1 MLRERAG
8 HEASERAGA
17 SAPLAPRVLR
27 LLLCVAIG
35 FAPGVIGGRFKPDA
49 WYWTIEK
56 SALTP
61 PAWVFPIVWSALYL
75 LMGIALWR
83 FYEKARRG
91 RSPGMTLFGIQLVL
105 NGLWS
110 YLFFGLHRPDLA
122 LVEIVMLWLAIAATI
137 AAFWRETRAGAL
149 LLAPYLAWVSF
160 ATFLT
165 FEVWRLQ

>member
-1 MLRERAG
+1 MSSAVTTERET
-8 HEASERAGA
+8 S
-17 SAPLAPRVLR
+17 SPLVPRVLR
-27 LLLCVAIG
+27 LLVCVAIG
-35 FAPGVIGGRFKPDA
+35 FTPGVIGGRFEPDV
-49 WYWTIEK
+49 WYQTIEK

-61 PAWVFPIVWSALYL
+61 PGWVFPIVWSLLYL
-75 LMGIALWR
+75 AMGVALWL
-83 FYEKARRG
+83 FYERARERRRLG
-91 RSPGMTLFGIQLVL
+91 LALFGIQLVL

-122 LVEIVMLWLAIAATI
+122 LVEIVMLWVAIAATI
-137 AAFWRETRAGAL
+137 AAFWRVTRTGAL